1 MLLFVVL
8 AIVLTLA
15 TVVALTWGLRRGA
28 SRVAIAVTLL
38 VPVLVAGMY
47 MLVGTPQ
54 ALDPEELAAP
64 DSLDDAIARLEADLQ
79 RDPRQPEGWLLLG
92 RAYAGLDRHAD
103 ARDAIARAAKL
114 LPEDDAAQVE
124 AAQASA
130 RAAPDRRFDAAAV
143 RTLRDVL
150 ARNPDHQHA
159 RWYLGIAQ
167 RQAGDDAG
175 AVATWTPLLPL
186 LDGAAADALRTQ
198 IAIARTA
205 AGMPADDASAT
216 TAAPTPGTHA
226 LRVRVR
232 LDPAGAPL
240 PGDATVFVIARQ
252 PGGPPM
258 PVAVQRHPV
267 SALPLD
273 IVLGDGDSP
282 MPTQPLSALDSV
294 EIVARISRSGDASRS
309 DGDLESTP
317 VRVTLPAR
325 DPVELVVPVAATP

>member
-1 MLLFVVL
+1 MSLFVVL
-8 AIVLTLA
+8 AIMLTLM

-28 SRVAIAVTLL
+28 ARVAIAVTLL
-38 VPVLVAGMY
+38 VPVLVAGLY
-47 MLVGTPQ
+47 GLVGTPQ
-54 ALDPEELAAP
+54 ALDPAERTAP
-64 DSLDDAIARLEADLQ
+64 DSLDDAIVRLEADLQ

-92 RAYAGLDRHAD
+92 RAYAELARFDD
-103 ARDAIARAAKL
+103 ARDALARAAKL
-114 LPEDDAAQVE
+114 LPEDDAIQVE

-143 RTLRDVL
+143 QTLRDVL

-175 AVATWTPLLPL
+175 AVVTWTPLLTL

-198 IAIARTA
+198 IAAARTA
-205 AGMPADDASAT
+205 AGLPADDASAT
-216 TAAPTPGTHA
+216 TAPAPGVHA

-232 LDPAGAPL
+232 LEPAGASL

-282 MPTQPLSALDSV
+282 MPTQPLSGLDTV
-294 EIVARISRSGDASRS
+294 ELVARVSRSGDAARGA
-309 DGDLESTP
+309 GDFESAP
-317 VRVTLPAR
+317 VRVSLPAR
-325 DPVELVVPVAATP
+325 DPVELVVPVAAAP

>member
-28 SRVAIAVTLL
+28 SRVALAVTLL

-54 ALDPEELAAP
+54 ALDPAELAAP
-64 DSLDDAIARLEADLQ
+64 DSLDDAIARLETDLQ

-92 RAYAGLDRHAD
+92 RAYAGLERFDD

-114 LPEDDAAQVE
+114 MPEDDAVQVE

-143 RTLRDVL
+143 QTLRDVL
-150 ARNPDHQHA
+150 ARTPDHQHA

-198 IAIARTA
+198 IAVARTA
-205 AGMPADDASAT
+205 AGMPADTASQT
-216 TAAPTPGTHA
+216 TEVAPAGAHSV
-226 LRVRVR
+226 RVRVR
-232 LDPAGAPL
+232 LDPAVATL

-282 MPTQPLSALDSV
+282 MPTQPLSALDAV

-309 DGDLESTP
+309 EGDFESAP
-317 VRVTLPAR
+317 VRVKLPTDA
-325 DPVELVVPVAATP
+325 PVDVTVSATRP

>member
-15 TVVALTWGLRRGA
+15 TVVALTWGMRRGA
-28 SRVAIAVTLL
+28 SRVAIAVILL

-54 ALDPEELAAP
+54 ALDPAELAAP

-92 RAYAGLDRHAD
+92 RAYAGLDRHTD

-114 LPEDDAAQVE
+114 LPEDDAVQVE

-186 LDGAAADALRTQ
+186 LDGGAADALRTQ
-198 IAIARTA
+198 IAVARSA

-216 TAAPTPGTHA
+216 TEAPAPGAHA
-226 LRVRVR
+226 LRVHVR
-232 LDPAGAPL
+232 LDPAGATL
-240 PGDATVFVIARQ
+240 PGDATIFVIARQ

-294 EIVARISRSGDASRS
+294 ELVARISRSGDASRS
-309 DGDLESTP
+309 DGDLESAP

-325 DPVELVVPVAATP
+325 DPVELVVPAAATP

>member
-28 SRVAIAVTLL
+28 SRVALAVTLL

-47 MLVGTPQ
+47 LLVGTPQ
-54 ALDPEELAAP
+54 ALDPAERAAP
-64 DSLDDAIARLEADLQ
+64 DSLDDAIARLETDLQ
-79 RDPRQPEGWLLLG
+79 RDPRQPDGWLLLG
-92 RAYAGLDRHAD
+92 RTYAGLERYGD

-114 LPEDDAAQVE
+114 LPEDDAVQVE

-143 RTLRDVL
+143 QTLRDVL

-186 LDGAAADALRTQ
+186 LDGAAADALHTQ
-198 IAIARTA
+198 IAAARTA

-216 TAAPTPGTHA
+216 TAPGAHA

-232 LDPAGAPL
+232 LDPAGATL

-294 EIVARISRSGDASRS
+294 ELVARISRSGDATRGA
-309 DGDLESTP
+309 GDLESAP
-317 VRVTLPAR
+317 VQVTLPANA
-325 DPVELVVPVAATP
+325 PVDLVVRAAATP

>member
-1 MLLFVVL
+1 MPLFVVL

-47 MLVGTPQ
+47 VLVGTPQ
-54 ALDPEELAAP
+54 ALDPAERAAP
-64 DSLDDAIARLEADLQ
+64 DSLDDAIARLQADLQ

-92 RAYAGLDRHAD
+92 RAYAGLERFDD

-114 LPEDDAAQVE
+114 LPEDDAVQVE

-143 RTLRDVL
+143 QALRDVL
-150 ARNPDHQHA
+150 ARNPEHQHA

-186 LDGAAADALRTQ
+186 LDGAAAAALREQ
-198 IAIARTA
+198 IAVARTA
-205 AGMPADDASAT
+205 AGMPAPT
-216 TAAPTPGTHA
+216 TEAPTTDAPAAGAHA
-226 LRVRVR
+226 LLVRVR
-232 LDPAGAPL
+232 LDPPAATL

-282 MPTQPLSALDSV
+282 MPTQPLSALDTV
-294 EIVARISRSGDASRS
+294 EIIARISRSGDASRG
-309 DGDLESTP
+309 DGDLESAP
-317 VRVTLPAR
+317 VRVTLPVDA
-325 DPVELVVPVAATP
+325 PVDVVIDAASR

>member
-1 MLLFVVL
+1 MLVFVLL

-28 SRVAIAVTLL
+28 PRLAIAVTML

-47 MLVGTPQ
+47 TLVGTPQ
-54 ALDPEELAAP
+54 ALDPAELAAP
-64 DSLDDAIARLEADLQ
+64 DSLDDAITRLEADLQ

-92 RAYAGLDRHAD
+92 RAYAGLERHNE
-103 ARDAIARAAKL
+103 ARDALARAAKL
-114 LPEDDAAQVE
+114 LPEDDAVQVE

-143 RTLRDVL
+143 QTLRDVL

-198 IAIARTA
+198 IAVARTV
-205 AGMPADDASAT
+205 AGMPAEDASQT
-216 TAAPTPGTHA
+216 TGVAAPGAHA
-226 LRVRVR
+226 LRVRVQ
-232 LDPAGAPL
+232 LAPGTA
-240 PGDATVFVIARQ
+240 PPPDDAMVFVIARQ

-273 IVLGDGDSP
+273 IVLGDSDSP
-282 MPTQPLSALDSV
+282 MPTQPLSALETVD
-294 EIVARISRSGDASRS
+294 ITARISRSGDASRR
-309 DGDLESTP
+309 DGDLESEP
-317 VRVTLPAR
+317 VRVTLPAAA
-325 DPVELVVPVAATP
+325 PVDVIIGPARP

>member
-28 SRVAIAVTLL
+28 SRVSIAVTLL

-64 DSLDDAIARLEADLQ
+64 DSLDDAIARLETDLQ

-92 RAYAGLDRHAD
+92 RAYAGLERHDD
-103 ARDAIARAAKL
+103 ARDALARAAKL
-114 LPEDDAAQVE
+114 LPEDDAVQVE

-143 RTLRDVL
+143 QMLRDVL

-159 RWYLGIAQ
+159 RWYLGIAL

-198 IAIARTA
+198 IAVARAA
-205 AGMPADDASAT
+205 AGMPAEAASPNADVS
-216 TAAPTPGTHA
+216 TPGANA

-232 LDPAGAPL
+232 LDPAVAAL
-240 PGDATVFVIARQ
+240 PGDAMVFVIARQ

-267 SALPLD
+267 STLPLD

-282 MPTQPLSALDSV
+282 MPTQPLSALETV
-294 EIVARISRSGDASRS
+294 EIVARISRSGDATRS
-309 DGDLESTP
+309 DGDLESAP
-317 VRVTLPAR
+317 VRVTLPTR
-325 DPVELVVPVAATP
+325 EPVDVLIGPAQPR

>member
-1 MLLFVVL
+1 MPLFVVL

-54 ALDPEELAAP
+54 ALDPAELAAP
-64 DSLDDAIARLEADLQ
+64 DSLDDAIARLETDLQ

-92 RAYAGLDRHAD
+92 RAYAGMERHAD

-114 LPEDDAAQVE
+114 LPEDDAVQVE

-143 RTLRDVL
+143 QTLRDVL

-186 LDGAAADALRTQ
+186 LDGTAADALRTQ
-198 IAIARTA
+198 IAVARTA
-205 AGMPADDASAT
+205 AGMPTEDVSTT
-216 TAAPTPGTHA
+216 TAPPAPGAHA

-232 LDPAGAPL
+232 LDPAGATL

-282 MPTQPLSALDSV
+282 MPTQPLSALESV
-294 EIVARISRSGDASRS
+294 EIIARVSRSGDASRS
-309 DGDLESTP
+309 AGDLESAP
-317 VRVTLPAR
+317 VRVTLPAG

>member
-8 AIVLTLA
+8 ALVLTLA
-15 TVVALTWGLRRGA
+15 TVVALIWGLRRGA
-28 SRVAIAVTLL
+28 SREAIAVTLL

-54 ALDPEELAAP
+54 ALDPAELAAP
-64 DSLDDAIARLEADLQ
+64 DSLDDAIARLETDLQ
-79 RDPRQPEGWLLLG
+79 RDPRQPDGWLLLG
-92 RAYAGLDRHAD
+92 RTYAGLERYGD

-114 LPEDDAAQVE
+114 LPEDDAVQVE

-143 RTLRDVL
+143 QTLRDVL
-150 ARNPDHQHA
+150 ARNPEHQHA

-198 IAIARTA
+198 LAVARTA
-205 AGMPADDASAT
+205 AGMPAENTSPT
-216 TAAPTPGTHA
+216 TDIPTPGTHA

-232 LDPAGAPL
+232 LDPATATL
-240 PGDATVFVIARQ
+240 SGDATVFVIARQ

-273 IVLGDGDSP
+273 IVLGDSDSP
-282 MPTQPLSALDSV
+282 MPTQPLSALETV
-294 EIVARISRSGDASRS
+294 ELVARISRSGDATRS
-309 DGDLESTP
+309 EGDLESAP
-317 VRVTLPAR
+317 VRVTLPTSV
-325 DPVELVVPVAATP
+325 PVDLVVPAAATP

>member
-1 MLLFVVL
+1 MPLFVVL

-28 SRVAIAVTLL
+28 SRVALAVTLL
-38 VPVLVAGMY
+38 VPMLVAGMY

-54 ALDPEELAAP
+54 ALDPAELAAP
-64 DSLDDAIARLEADLQ
+64 DSLDDAIARLETDLQ

-92 RAYAGLDRHAD
+92 RAYAGLERFDD

-114 LPEDDAAQVE
+114 IPEDDAVQVE

-143 RTLRDVL
+143 QTLRDVL
-150 ARNPDHQHA
+150 ARTPDHQHA

-186 LDGAAADALRTQ
+186 LNGAAADALRTQ
-198 IAIARTA
+198 IAVARTA
-205 AGMPADDASAT
+205 AGMSADTASQTPEVAPASA
-216 TAAPTPGTHA
+216 HSV
-226 LRVRVR
+226 RVRVR
-232 LDPAGAPL
+232 LDSAVAAL

-273 IVLGDGDSP
+273 IVLGDDDSP
-282 MPTQPLSALDSV
+282 MPTQPLSAFDAV

-309 DGDLESTP
+309 EGDLESAP
-317 VRVTLPAR
+317 VRVTLPTDA
-325 DPVELVVPVAATP
+325 PVDVTVSATRP